1 VKAAEPWTPAPG
13 PLSDTEL
20 IQAALAGDGR
30 AERALYDAHVDRVFR
45 LCYRLANGDDARAQD
60 FTQETFVRAF
70 SRLGDF
76 RGEAALG
83 TWLHSIAVSVSLNGM
98 RRVKRWNE
106 RETALD
112 DAPEIGAEPR
122 RAEPDLKMKL
132 RRAIAQ
138 LPEHYRVVFV
148 MYDMEGYTH
157 DEIGAALDMPAGTSK
172 ARLSRA
178 RAKLREALAEFAGE
192 WAS

>member
-1 VKAAEPWTPAPG
+1 
-13 PLSDTEL
+13 LSDREL
-20 IQAALAGDGR
+20 IQAVLAGDGR

-45 LCYRLANGDDARAQD
+45 LCYRLANGDEARAQD

-70 SRLGDF
+70 SRLAQF
-76 RGEAALG
+76 RGASALA

-98 RRVKRWNE
+98 RRVKRWQE
-106 RETALD
+106 REAALD
-112 DAPEIGAEPR
+112 DVAELGSEPR
-122 RAEPDLKMKL
+122 RAEPDLRTKL
-132 RRAIAQ
+132 GSAIAQ

-178 RAKLREALAEFAGE
+178 RARLREALAEFAGE